1 MNIII
6 GGAMRTGKTLVADAL
21 SKRTGFPYLCTDSL
35 ILALRDC
42 FPQTAI
48 GQKGKS
54 FDELCEAFIPFLNRF
69 LHHSDEAGRCS
80 HIVEGHFIRP
90 KDVSQLGANS
100 TAVFFG
106 YPEADPQE
114 KLQQLKAYAASA
126 AHEGSEMDD
135 DEKLLKQINRWID
148 FSRDLR
154 EQCRQFG
161 ILFVDTSHQ
170 DVSYCNSNMELLYRA
185 LGVSAKA

>member
-21 SKRTGFPYLCTDSL
+21 SRRTGFPYLGTDSL

-42 FPQTAI
+42 FPETAVA
-48 GQKGKS
+48 QKGKN
-54 FDELCEAFIPFLNRF
+54 FDGLCEAFIPFLNRY
-69 LHHSDEAGRCS
+69 LHHASQAGRGS

-90 KDVSQLGANS
+90 KDVPQLAVNTS
-100 TAVFFG
+100 AVFFG
-106 YPEADPQE
+106 YPEADAQE
-114 KLQQLKAYAASA
+114 KLRQLKAYAAST
-126 AHEGSEMDD
+126 AHDWVEGED
-135 DEKLLKQINRWID
+135 DEKMLKQINRWID

-154 EQCRQFG
+154 DQCKQFD

-170 DVSYCNSNMELLYRA
+170 DVTHCNSNMELLYRA
-185 LGVSAKA
+185 LGLNIKA

>member
-21 SKRTGFPYLCTDSL
+21 ARRTGFPYLGTDSL

-42 FPQTAI
+42 FPETAI
-48 GQKGKS
+48 GHKGKS
-54 FDELCEAFIPFLNRF
+54 FDELCEAFIPFLNRY
-69 LHHSDEAGRCS
+69 LHHASQAGRGS

-90 KDVSQLGANS
+90 KDVAQLAANTS
-100 TAVFFG
+100 AVFFG

-114 KLQQLKAYAASA
+114 KLQQLKSYAAASVPDGA
-126 AHEGSEMDD
+126 ETDD

-148 FSRDLR
+148 FSRELR
-154 EQCRQFG
+154 EQCRQHD

-170 DVSYCNSNMELLYRA
+170 DVSYCDSNMELLYRA
-185 LGVSAKA
+185 LGLNARS

>member
-21 SKRTGFPYLCTDSL
+21 ARRTGFPYLGTDSL

-42 FPQTAI
+42 FPETAI
-48 GQKGKS
+48 GHKGKS
-54 FDELCEAFIPFLNRF
+54 FDELCEAFIPFLNRY
-69 LHHSDEAGRCS
+69 LHHASQAGRGS

-90 KDVSQLGANS
+90 KDVAQLAANTS
-100 TAVFFG
+100 AVFFG
-106 YPEADPQE
+106 YPEADAQE
-114 KLQQLKAYAASA
+114 KLRQLKAYAASI
-126 AHEGSEMDD
+126 AHDWMEGED
-135 DEKLLKQINRWID
+135 DEKLLKQITRWID

-154 EQCRQFG
+154 DQCRQYD

-170 DVSYCNSNMELLYRA
+170 DVTYCDSNMELLYRA
-185 LGVSAKA
+185 LGLNIKN

>member
-21 SKRTGFPYLCTDSL
+21 SRRTGFPYLGTDSL

-42 FPQTAI
+42 FPETAVA
-48 GQKGKS
+48 QKGKS
-54 FDELCEAFIPFLNRF
+54 FDELCEAFIPFLNRY
-69 LHHSDEAGRCS
+69 LHHAGMAGRGS

-90 KDVSQLGANS
+90 KDVSQLAANTS
-100 TAVFFG
+100 AVFFG

-114 KLQQLKAYAASA
+114 KLQQLKAYAAASSQ
-126 AHEGSEMDD
+126 EGGEVDE

-148 FSRDLR
+148 LSRDLR
-154 EQCRQFG
+154 DQCNQFD

-170 DVSYCNSNMELLYRA
+170 DVSHCNSNMELLYRA
-185 LGVSAKA
+185 LGLNIKA